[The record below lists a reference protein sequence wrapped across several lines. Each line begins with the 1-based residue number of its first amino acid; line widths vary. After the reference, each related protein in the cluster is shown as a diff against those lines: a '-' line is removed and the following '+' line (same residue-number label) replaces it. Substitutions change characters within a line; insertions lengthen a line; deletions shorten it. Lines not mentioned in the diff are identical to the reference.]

1 MRVGAPPTWTIYSS
15 FYLSSQIETHF
26 LNSVLF
32 ILSAVEIKAT
42 VYLFSEVG
50 ELLSVP
56 AEKNLALAQAE

>member
-15 FYLSSQIETHF
+15 FYLSAWIETHF

-42 VYLFSEVG
+42 VYLLGEVG

-56 AEKNLALAQAE
+56 AEKNLALAQAQ